1 MIRTPKL
8 TTTADT
14 DVLTTQLI
22 AWRDSGIVS
31 GWSCC
36 SLLSDQCRGGGRGPH
51 MGPQALNAGCGV
63 TTETTN
69 CWPNYHFTCIT
80 GTSNTRPGSEL
91 PCDAAPGDTAAGDW
105 RQSTELR
112 PAAGWRLCGG
122 PAAPPAAWL
131 LLASWPG
138 LAAVQL
144 YRRPGQV
151 RQRRNVARQR
161 RHRAGER
168 TGLSWKWY

>member
-8 TTTADT
+8 RIAADT
-14 DVLTTQLI
+14 DVLTTQLT
-22 AWRDSGIVS
+22 ARRDSGIVS

-36 SLLSDQCRGGGRGPH
+36 SLLSDQCRGGGPH
-51 MGPQALNAGCGV
+51 MGSQALNAGCGV
-63 TTETTN
+63 TTD

-91 PCDAAPGDTAAGDW
+91 PCDAAPGDT
-105 RQSTELR
+105 TH
-112 PAAGWRLCGG
+112 WRLETVYGTAACCWLAALRR
-122 PAAPPAAWL
+122 AAPPAAWL

>member
-1 MIRTPKL
+1 MCQVGAAALCSQINAGAGGHTWGHKL
-8 TTTADT
+8 SMPGAGSLLTAD
-14 DVLTTQLI
+14 LI
-22 AWRDSGIVS
+22 ITSHASQVPATLGLAR
-31 GWSCC
+31 SC
-36 SLLSDQCRGGGRGPH
+36 H
-51 MGPQALNAGCGV
+51 V
-63 TTETTN
+63 T
-69 CWPNYHFTCIT
+69 P
-80 GTSNTRPGSEL
+80 
-91 PCDAAPGDTAAGDW
+91 PGDT
-105 RQSTELR
+105 TH
-112 PAAGWRLCGG
+112 WRLETVYGTAACCWLAALRR
-122 PAAPPAAWL
+122 AAPPAAWL